1 MPQFEPSVFLPQ
13 LVWLAA
19 IFAVLYF
26 FVVRPTLPKVGRVI
40 DERETR
46 VAGDLDAAE
55 QAKGAAD
62 EIRTRYDEGM
72 AEARKVAQAAVVAAR
87 DKAAQAAEVRMAAVS
102 AALDARSDEAMNAL
116 ASARAAAQATLAT
129 TAADLT
135 ADAVRRLSG
144 LDVATADVE
153 AALAEGVK
161 HG

>member
-1 MPQFEPSVFLPQ
+1 MPQFEPSAFLPQ

-40 DERETR
+40 EARETQ
-46 VAGDLDAAE
+46 VSGDLAAAE

-72 AEARKVAQAAVVAAR
+72 TEARKSAQAAVAGAREKAAR
-87 DKAAQAAEVRMAAVS
+87 ASEARMAELS
-102 AALDARSDEAMNAL
+102 AALDAKTGAAMDGLMRARSEAEAAL
-116 ASARAAAQATLAT
+116 ASSAAA
-129 TAADLT
+129 LT
-135 ADAVRRLSG
+135 ADAVKRLAG
-144 LDVATADVE
+144 IEIAPGDAQ
-153 AALAEGVK
+153 AALAESVK